1 LFAQNGSQGTLTWSI
16 QDVSA
21 GTWVDLDSISGNQGN
36 QWVEVVEDLSA
47 YANKTVKIKFTSKK
61 SSGATAQQGDIALD
75 DLSIVEAPTCP
86 DPSALTATST
96 SPTEIELSW
105 TTGGATAWQVEYG
118 QSGFVPGNGTLLN
131 VTTNPY
137 TVTGLTSGVT
147 YDFYLRDSCGA
158 SDFSDW
164 IGPVT
169 ATTLTC
175 VGGCTYD
182 LELTDTFGDGWTGN
196 NQGTVFHELR
206 ITAGTTVYSFT
217 MSNTSGALGSSET
230 FSFNVCD
237 GDTLYIEFIDNGN
250 WESECGY
257 TLTDPNG
264 IVVSTV
270 AGAANANQ
278 AGAMTAGVKYQGAAN
293 CSSPC
298 PAPVAAFS
306 SSDTYL
312 SVDFD
317 ATASTGTG
325 LTYDWDFGD
334 GNTGMGDL
342 TTHLYGAG
350 GTYVVDL
357 TITDSCGQSV
367 NLTDTILI
375 CEELIPAVVYSQSQF
390 TVNFDASV
398 IPGATSA
405 DWDFGDGTTGTGL
418 TPAHS
423 YSGSGTFA
431 VDVTVYNDCGD
442 QADTTLYITIC
453 VQPVANWT
461 ATIISAGGGGMQVQF
476 DGTSSTGGNTFQWNF
491 GDGNTNTTS
500 NYPVHTY
507 ATPSTAY
514 VVSLTV
520 YNACGDSDTKTGVL
534 GENLGVEDM
543 DLGQWTIFPN
553 PVRTQLTLEHTAG
566 VKGMITLVDGLGRT
580 VVEMPGNGQ
589 ATQQI
594 DVTDLSAGSY
604 VLRIVSD
611 GGFYQQRIQIV
622 K

>member
-1 LFAQNGSQGTLTWSI
+1 
-16 QDVSA
+16 
-21 GTWVDLDSISGNQGN
+21 
-36 QWVEVVEDLSA
+36 
-47 YANKTVKIKFTSKK
+47 
-61 SSGATAQQGDIALD
+61 
-75 DLSIVEAPTCP
+75 
-86 DPSALTATST
+86 TST
-96 SPTEIELSW
+96 SPTEIQLSW

-118 QSGFVPGNGTLLN
+118 QSGFVPGNGTILN

-147 YDFYLRDSCGA
+147 YDFYVRDSCGA
-158 SDFSDW
+158 TDFSDW
-164 IGPVT
+164 VGPAT

-196 NQGTVFHELR
+196 NQGTVFHELK

-230 FSFNVCD
+230 FTFNVCD
-237 GDTLYIEFIDNGN
+237 GDTLYVEFIDNGN
-250 WESECGY
+250 WQSECGY

-306 SSDTYL
+306 SVDTYL

-325 LTYDWDFGD
+325 LTNDWDFGD
-334 GNTGMGDL
+334 GNTGTGDL

-500 NYPVHTY
+500 NYPLHTY

-566 VKGMITLVDGLGRT
+566 VKGMITLVDGLGRA

-594 DVTDLSAGSY
+594 DVTNLSAGSY

>member
-1 LFAQNGSQGTLTWSI
+1 
-16 QDVSA
+16 
-21 GTWVDLDSISGNQGN
+21 
-36 QWVEVVEDLSA
+36 
-47 YANKTVKIKFTSKK
+47 
-61 SSGATAQQGDIALD
+61 
-75 DLSIVEAPTCP
+75 
-86 DPSALTATST
+86 
-96 SPTEIELSW
+96 
-105 TTGGATAWQVEYG
+105 
-118 QSGFVPGNGTLLN
+118 
-131 VTTNPY
+131 
-137 TVTGLTSGVT
+137 
-147 YDFYLRDSCGA
+147 
-158 SDFSDW
+158 
-164 IGPVT
+164 
-169 ATTLTC
+169 
-175 VGGCTYD
+175 
-182 LELTDTFGDGWTGN
+182 
-196 NQGTVFHELR
+196 
-206 ITAGTTVYSFT
+206 
-217 MSNTSGALGSSET
+217 
-230 FSFNVCD
+230 
-237 GDTLYIEFIDNGN
+237 
-250 WESECGY
+250 
-257 TLTDPNG
+257 
-264 IVVSTV
+264 
-270 AGAANANQ
+270 ANQ

-298 PAPVAAFS
+298 PAPVAVFS
-306 SSDTYL
+306 STDTYL

-334 GNTGMGDL
+334 GNTGTGDL

-375 CEELIPAVVYSQSQF
+375 CEELIPGVVYSQSQF

-476 DGTSSTGGNTFQWNF
+476 DGTSSTGGNAFQWNF

-500 NYPVHTY
+500 NYPLHTY

-520 YNACGDSDTKTGVL
+520 YNACGDFDTKTGVL

-553 PVRTQLTLEHTAG
+553 PVRTQFTLEHTAG